1 MAITP
6 VVYIIEGVTCSGK
19 STLAKRCVE
28 SQALLL
34 PSDELTYISDAPA
47 WSPVYG
53 LELAPEHTPEPY
65 NGCSLCNRQRAILE
79 DFARRQE
86 EITELIR
93 RDMSRSF
100 VMDFSTLGVSTF
112 SNALREMLISTGA
125 GNKGDRLARLAFD
138 ADKSFYRWR
147 KELMSLG
154 ASVYLTILLP
164 YPCVIEQRLKNRA
177 RPGDDALGPELIREL
192 CEAYRRAT
200 IKHLCY
206 TEG

>member
-65 NGCSLCNRQRAILE
+65 NGGSLCNRQRAILE
-79 DFARRQE
+79 DFARRQD

-93 RDMSRSF
+93 RDMSRSI
-100 VMDFSTLGVSTF
+100 VMDFSTFGVSSF
-112 SNALREMLISTGA
+112 SNALREMESTRINGRNA
-125 GNKGDRLARLAFD
+125 DRLARLSFD

-147 KELMSLG
+147 KELLSLG

-164 YPCVIEQRLKNRA
+164 PPCVIEKRLKNRA
-177 RPGDDALGPELIREL
+177 RPGDDAWGPELIREL
-192 CEAYRRAT
+192 CKAYRKSA
-200 IKHLCY
+200 INHLCD